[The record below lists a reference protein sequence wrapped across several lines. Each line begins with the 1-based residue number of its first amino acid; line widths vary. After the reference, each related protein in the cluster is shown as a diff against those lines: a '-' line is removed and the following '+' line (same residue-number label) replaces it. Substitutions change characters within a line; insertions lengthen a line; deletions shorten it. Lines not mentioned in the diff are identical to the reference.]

1 MHHPT
6 VKFLPSST
14 KNEIILRLLPSCSQ
28 KKRDFA
34 EHFVNLIELVHS
46 KEVSNE
52 IQTASVQ
59 VAGCRTLGA
68 NSLIFC
74 GFYRLIV
81 AFADDFFFN

>member
-1 MHHPT
+1 M
-6 VKFLPSST
+6 
-14 KNEIILRLLPSCSQ
+14 
-28 KKRDFA
+28 
-34 EHFVNLIELVHS
+34 NLIELVHS